1 VSQPLLSQDTPK
13 RLLEPDERIA
23 EVLFG
28 LIMVLTFTGSL
39 SIAEAG
45 REDVRTMLTGALGC
59 NLVWGIID
67 GLLYL
72 MGCLSAR
79 SRTIRSWRRLQKAQN
94 SADAQRILAEAL
106 PPAVA
111 ATLGPPEY
119 ELMWQKL
126 LKLPEPPTRPGLRK
140 NEWLGA
146 LAVAL
151 WVMVT
156 TFPVGLPFL
165 FINDVL
171 RAMRVSNSIA
181 IVLLFLAGYAFGR
194 VTGYHPWWTGL
205 GMVVLG
211 LILVALTIALGG

>member
-1 VSQPLLSQDTPK
+1 
-13 RLLEPDERIA
+13 LLEPDERIA

-39 SIAEAG
+39 SVADAG

-59 NLVWGIID
+59 NLAWGIID

-79 SRTIRSWRRLQKAQN
+79 ARNIRSWRRLQKAQDP
-94 SADAQRILAEAL
+94 AEAQRVLAEAL
-106 PPAVA
+106 PPVVA
-111 ATLGPPEY
+111 ASLGPAEY
-119 ELMWQKL
+119 ESVRQKL
-126 LKLPEPPTRPGLRK
+126 LILPNPHPRPGLRK

-151 WVMVT
+151 WVIVT
-156 TFPVGLPFL
+156 TFPVTLPFL
-165 FINDVL
+165 FLSNV
-171 RAMRVSNSIA
+171 RHAMRLSNGIA
-181 IVLLFLAGYAFGR
+181 ILLLFLTGYAFGR
-194 VTGYHPWWTGL
+194 VTEYRPWLTGL

-211 LILVALTIALGG
+211 SVLVAVTMALGG